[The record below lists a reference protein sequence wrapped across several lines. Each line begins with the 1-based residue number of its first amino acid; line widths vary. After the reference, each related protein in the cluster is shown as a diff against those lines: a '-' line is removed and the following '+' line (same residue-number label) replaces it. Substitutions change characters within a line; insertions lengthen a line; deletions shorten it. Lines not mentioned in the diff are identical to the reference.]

1 MCVSIANYFI
11 IPEAII
17 TVGIVLVAILSMQ
30 KQKIADSKG
39 DISIGSLNK
48 AEILKLSQEEIKKL
62 RKVVATAAG
71 CLFLITLLIAFG
83 AIFLCELS
91 LVSIVTCL
99 VLQVLLT
106 VICGIPFMKRI
117 RAFRHVS

>member
-48 AEILKLSQEEIKKL
+48 AEILKLSQEEIKNSGK
-62 RKVVATAAG
+62 
-71 CLFLITLLIAFG
+71 
-83 AIFLCELS
+83 LS
-91 LVSIVTCL
+91 L
-99 VLQVLLT
+99 LQQAVCFL
-106 VICGIPFMKRI
+106 
-117 RAFRHVS
+117 